1 MISKLKTIYRK
12 YEEIIKY
19 VIVGGL
25 TTVVSMACFYAS
37 VWTFLDGNNPIQLQ
51 IANVISWV
59 GGVAFAYVTNRTIVF
74 KSQNSNILK
83 EIVSFTGGRVLTLFL
98 DMGVMFVLATVLQVN
113 YNISK
118 LISTVLVMVGN
129 YFISKL
135 LVFKKEK

>member
-1 MISKLKTIYRK
+1 MMSKIKTIYRK
-12 YEEIIKY
+12 YEVIIKY

-25 TTVVSMACFYAS
+25 TTVVSMACFYIS
-37 VWTFLDGNNPIQLQ
+37 VWTFLDGNDPLQLQ
-51 IANVISWV
+51 IANIISWI

-83 EIVSFTGGRVLTLFL
+83 EIVSFTSARVLTLFL
-98 DMGVMFVLATVLQVN
+98 DMGVMFLLATVLQVN

-118 LISTVLVMVGN
+118 LISTVLVTVGN

>member
-1 MISKLKTIYRK
+1 MIDKVKNLYKK

-37 VWTFLDGNNPIQLQ
+37 VWTFLDGNDPLQLQ
-51 IANVISWV
+51 IANIISWI

-74 KSQNSNILK
+74 KSENRNILK
-83 EIVSFTGGRVLTLFL
+83 EIIAFTSARVLTLFL
-98 DMGVMFVLATVLQVN
+98 DMGVMFVLVTVMEVD

-118 LISTVLVMVGN
+118 LISTVLVTVGN

-135 LVFKKEK
+135 LVFKKA